1 MTDDAALWTFLAG
14 LRADAIGPASRQH
27 AAALILDHLT
37 CAIVGM
43 NLPWTRTVRSMYAE
57 LDVFRPGSGQPAP
70 AAGRSYLGPASR
82 YGGDCPLATTTAA
95 MVNATAGHGLDLDD
109 LYLPAM
115 THPGAIVIPAA
126 IAIAEATGARGL
138 DLVTAVVAG
147 YECMGRVGQAV
158 GIRNVDHGFHA
169 TGQQGP
175 LGSAVAAGRLLG
187 FDAAQL
193 ENAVGIAASLGGG
206 IKAFTAGPG
215 MVKRLH
221 AGRAAEAGIL
231 AAHATL
237 HGLAGPRHPLTSK
250 FGFVPVFALADPE
263 LGGTA
268 RPEALTEG
276 LGRSWIVD
284 DIYLK
289 PYAACGAL
297 HGAII
302 AAEQVKAALDAA
314 GVVATPATVAAA
326 VVGSSRRTVDQ
337 NSNPDPRDVLSAQ
350 YSAEY
355 AVALALRG
363 RVRDASRFLAVEPDW
378 SGQHEDDDVRA
389 LARRIEVR
397 VDDRAQAAYP
407 DSNEGS
413 VTVTLTDGRQF
424 ARYGVAEA
432 ATSQGWAVAEAK
444 FRQTAA
450 PLVGAGA
457 AAEVVAGV
465 RDLLADGDIGAVL
478 TPLRGRLDVRV
489 PA

>member
-1 MTDDAALWTFLAG
+1 MTDDAVLCTFLAG
-14 LRADAIGPASRQH
+14 LRADAIDPASRQH

-43 NLPWTRTVRSMYAE
+43 NLPWTRAVRGMYAE
-57 LDVFRPGSGQPAP
+57 LDAFRPGSAQPGP
-70 AAGRSYLGPASR
+70 AVGRSYLGPASR
-82 YGGDCPLATTTAA
+82 YGGDRLLATTTAA

-126 IAIAEATGARGL
+126 IAVAEATGARGL

-193 ENAVGIAASLGGG
+193 ENAVGIAVSLGGG

-237 HGLAGPRHPLTSK
+237 HGLAGPRRPLTSK

-268 RPEALTEG
+268 RPEALTDG
-276 LGRSWIVD
+276 LGESWIVD

-297 HGAII
+297 HGAIV

-314 GVVATPATVAAA
+314 GVVATPATVATA

-337 NSNPDPRDVLSAQ
+337 NSNPDPHDVMSAQ

-355 AVALALRG
+355 AVALALQG
-363 RVRDASRFLAVEPDW
+363 RVRDASRFLAVEADCC
-378 SGQHEDDDVRA
+378 GQHEDDDVRA

-413 VTVTLTDGRQF
+413 VTVTLTDGREF
-424 ARYGVAEA
+424 ARYGVADA
-432 ATSQGWAVAEAK
+432 ASSQGWAVAEAK

-450 PLVGAGA
+450 ALIGPAA